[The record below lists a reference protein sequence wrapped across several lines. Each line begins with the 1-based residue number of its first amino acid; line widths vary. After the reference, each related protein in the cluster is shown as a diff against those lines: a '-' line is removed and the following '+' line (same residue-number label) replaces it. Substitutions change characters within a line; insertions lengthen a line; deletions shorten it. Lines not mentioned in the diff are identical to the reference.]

1 MKKGN
6 NNISTVS
13 GDAFVGLQRIKF
25 LNLEGNSIKAIGGN
39 TLAHLSGCIILDLRN
54 DYFYP
59 STTGGYTNSKE
70 TMIARLRFRPYI
82 RLCIDFTILGNHSVG
97 KTFL

>member
-1 MKKGN
+1 MRFRLYDIERIKGN
-6 NNISTVS
+6 NNISTVN

-54 DYFYP
+54 D
-59 STTGGYTNSKE
+59 
-70 TMIARLRFRPYI
+70 
-82 RLCIDFTILGNHSVG
+82 
-97 KTFL
+97 

>member
-1 MKKGN
+1 M
-6 NNISTVS
+6 S

-54 DYFYP
+54 DSF
-59 STTGGYTNSKE
+59 STIRFPVKPD
-70 TMIARLRFRPYI
+70 LRFFQWQHH
-82 RLCIDFTILGNHSVG
+82 RLHHLVILYQ
-97 KTFL
+97 

>member
-1 MKKGN
+1 M
-6 NNISTVS
+6 S

-54 DYFYP
+54 DLFYP
-59 STTGGYTNSKE
+59 SRE
-70 TMIARLRFRPYI
+70 IVRLHNVQFVDRY
-82 RLCIDFTILGNHSVG
+82 N
-97 KTFL
+97 

>member
-1 MKKGN
+1 MDFGPKHNIWFVTVKFIFVVEMKKGN

-54 DYFYP
+54 DSYLN
-59 STTGGYTNSKE
+59 TTYLNT
-70 TMIARLRFRPYI
+70 TLP
-82 RLCIDFTILGNHSVG
+82 T
-97 KTFL
+97 

>member
-1 MKKGN
+1 MNRKSTTNFGRVAAKFNFVVEMKKGN

-54 DYFYP
+54 DSYLN
-59 STTGGYTNSKE
+59 TTYLNT
-70 TMIARLRFRPYI
+70 TLP
-82 RLCIDFTILGNHSVG
+82 T
-97 KTFL
+97 

>member
-1 MKKGN
+1 M
-6 NNISTVS
+6 S

-59 STTGGYTNSKE
+59 STIEG
-70 TMIARLRFRPYI
+70 
-82 RLCIDFTILGNHSVG
+82 GNHTIPWW
-97 KTFL
+97 KYFLDRFHIHIRPDLYDGYDESI

>member
-1 MKKGN
+1 M
-6 NNISTVS
+6 S

-54 DYFYP
+54 DLFYP
-59 STTGGYTNSKE
+59 SRK
-70 TMIARLRFRPYI
+70 IVRLLCGPLQYGPNDIPRVCLFVYCACLLIVFVYI
-82 RLCIDFTILGNHSVG
+82 F
-97 KTFL
+97 